1 MKELVSIIIPAY
13 QEEGRIGR
21 CLKNILKSSYS
32 KVELIVV
39 NDGSTDRT
47 EEIVRAFM
55 KKVNR
60 RGWEIRLIN
69 IPNGGLAHAR
79 NTGLR
84 YARGQYI
91 GFMDAD
97 DLIHPRMIERLAES
111 LSRGNDMSVCGLMIC
126 DESGKP
132 SWKRWQYSMKG
143 QRRKCPAAA
152 LKMAMWEQIS
162 MSSCRTLFRREKIL
176 DEKGEL
182 KLYFPENVVSFEDF
196 SFVCEYIYRCR
207 GILEILPFYG
217 YYYCKRKGSLTSKR
231 YSAAELR
238 HALQPIMEVGNRMG
252 SSFHAHQIQYTF
264 RFLAFWCRETYRC
277 SRREFAPGTEN
288 WDICMREME
297 RYAGVYLLAPNVSLM
312 KKLALLIAWK
322 MPGLGWILVKV
333 LGGVVL

>member
-1 MKELVSIIIPAY
+1 
-13 QEEGRIGR
+13 
-21 CLKNILKSSYS
+21 
-32 KVELIVV
+32 
-39 NDGSTDRT
+39 
-47 EEIVRAFM
+47 
-55 KKVNR
+55 
-60 RGWEIRLIN
+60 
-69 IPNGGLAHAR
+69 
-79 NTGLR
+79 
-84 YARGQYI
+84 
-91 GFMDAD
+91 
-97 DLIHPRMIERLAES
+97 
-111 LSRGNDMSVCGLMIC
+111 MSVCGLMIC

-264 RFLAFWCRETYRC
+264 RFLAYWCRETYRC
-277 SRREFAPGTEN
+277 SRREFAPGTKN

-333 LGGVVL
+333 LGRVVL

>member
-1 MKELVSIIIPAY
+1 MEELVSVIIPAY

-32 KVELIVV
+32 KVELIIV

-47 EEIVRAFM
+47 EEIVRDFM
-55 KKVNR
+55 GKVNR
-60 RGWEIRLIN
+60 AGWKIRLIT

-97 DLIHPRMIERLAES
+97 DLIHPWMIERLARS
-111 LSRGNDMSVCGLMIC
+111 LSRGNNISVCGRLVC
-126 DESGKP
+126 NEKGKLA
-132 SWKRWQYSMKG
+132 WRKRQYFIKK
-143 QRRKCPAAA
+143 QYRKCPSEA
-152 LKMAMWEQIS
+152 LEMVMWEQIL
-162 MSSCRTLFRREKIL
+162 MSGCSALFRREIIIG
-176 DEKGEL
+176 EKGEL
-182 KLYFPENVVSFEDF
+182 KICFPEDVVSFEDF

-207 GILEILPFYG
+207 GMLEVLPFYG

-264 RFLAFWCRETYRC
+264 RFLAYWCRETYRC
-277 SRREFAPGTEN
+277 SRREFEPGTKN